1 MRNIFRKVGMRLS
14 IKTLLWV
21 PFAVLLIGL
30 PLRAESEP
38 PKEYG
43 ATALGSRVAQLIA
56 DRDRDWGRWDRDRD
70 WDRRGWRRDRDWDD
84 RRDRH
89 RRYRNYDRRY
99 YYPDYYRYQYR
110 YQYPYRY
117 NYRYYPNPYGR
128 YYPYNYNYNSYY
140 PQGGFGIL
148 GGLLRLF

>member
-1 MRNIFRKVGMRLS
+1 MRLS

-30 PLRAESEP
+30 PLKAESEP
-38 PKEYG
+38 TEEHG
-43 ATALGSRVAQLIA
+43 ATAVGARVAQLIA

-70 WDRRGWRRDRDWDD
+70 WDRRGWRRDRDWD
-84 RRDRH
+84 R
-89 RRYRNYDRRY
+89 RRYRYNDRRY

-110 YQYPYRY
+110 YPYRY
-117 NYRYYPNPYGR
+117 NYRYNPYPYGR
-128 YYPYNYNYNSYY
+128 TYPYNYNYNYYY